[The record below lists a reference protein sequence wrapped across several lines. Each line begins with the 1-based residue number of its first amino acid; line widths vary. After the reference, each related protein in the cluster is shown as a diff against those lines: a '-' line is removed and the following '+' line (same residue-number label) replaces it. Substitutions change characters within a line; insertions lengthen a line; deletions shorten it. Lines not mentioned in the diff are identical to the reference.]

1 LRANRI
7 CHFRRVFRNYWTK
20 GIPVTLQNI
29 DAPKRDKASVWQIVM
44 LFLCIYVLIALFVE
58 TVFKLPADTSDLLN
72 RIDNLVCLAFLLD
85 FVGNLITAKSKLG
98 YLKWGWIDLVSSIP
112 YLYFLRWGR
121 IMRVIRILRLLRGF
135 RSTKLILQLL
145 FANRAK
151 GTFATVAMITFVI
164 VVFASIAVLNLE
176 NTPESNIKTAPDA
189 LWWAF
194 VTVSTVGYGDRFPV
208 THLGRI
214 VAVLLMTAGVGLFG
228 TFTAYVASLFNQQ
241 EVKEDEKR
249 DTAVMAELKAI
260 SERLDKIEKRTEQG
274 VAPYVAQGAPS
285 GER

>member
-1 LRANRI
+1 
-7 CHFRRVFRNYWTK
+7 
-20 GIPVTLQNI
+20 
-29 DAPKRDKASVWQIVM
+29 M

-58 TVFKLPADTSDLLN
+58 TAFKLPADTSDLLN
-72 RIDNLVCLAFLLD
+72 RIDNIVCLVFLLD
-85 FVGNLITAKSKLG
+85 FAGNLATAKSKLG

-121 IMRVIRILRLLRGF
+121 IMRVIRIMRLLRGF

-176 NTPESNIKTAPDA
+176 NTPDSNIKTASDA

-249 DTAVMAELKAI
+249 DTDIIDELKVI
-260 SERLDKIEKRTEQG
+260 SERLEKIEKRTEQG
-274 VAPYVAQGAPS
+274 GA
-285 GER
+285 GHGA

>member
-1 LRANRI
+1 MLNQENTI
-7 CHFRRVFRNYWTK
+7 NKPT
-20 GIPVTLQNI
+20 VT
-29 DAPKRDKASVWQIVM
+29 VWQIVM
-44 LFLCIYVLIALFVE
+44 LFLCVYVLIALFVE
-58 TVFKLPADTSDLLN
+58 TVFRLPPDTSDLLN
-72 RIDNLVCLAFLLD
+72 RVDNLVCIVFIAD
-85 FVGNLITAKSKLG
+85 FVRNLVTAKSKLG
-98 YLKWGWIDLVSSIP
+98 YLKWGWIDFVSSIP

-121 IMRVIRILRLLRGF
+121 LVRVVRIMRLLRGV

-151 GTFATVAMITFVI
+151 GTFATVAMITFVL
-164 VVFASIAVLNLE
+164 VVFASIAVLNFE
-176 NTPESNIKTAPDA
+176 NTPESNIKNAPDA

-241 EVKEDEKR
+241 EAKEDEKR
-249 DTAVMAELKAI
+249 DDAVIAELKAI
-260 SERLDKIEKRTEQG
+260 SERLDRMEKRTEQAG
-274 VAPYVAQGAPS
+274 GLPSALPSREARLNRVAGD
-285 GER
+285 

>member
-1 LRANRI
+1 
-7 CHFRRVFRNYWTK
+7 
-20 GIPVTLQNI
+20 
-29 DAPKRDKASVWQIVM
+29 M

>member
-1 LRANRI
+1 M
-7 CHFRRVFRNYWTK
+7 TS
-20 GIPVTLQNI
+20 QNCT
-29 DAPKRDKASVWQIVM
+29 APNTGKTSVWQIVM
-44 LFLCIYVLIALFVE
+44 LFLCIYVLIALFWE
-58 TVFKLPADTSDLLN
+58 TVFRLPPETSDLLN
-72 RIDNLVCLAFLLD
+72 RIDNLICFAFLFD
-85 FVGNLITAKSKLG
+85 FAYNLVTAKSKVG
-98 YLKWGWIDLVSSIP
+98 YLKWGWIDFVSSIP

-121 IMRVIRILRLLRGF
+121 LVRVVRILRLLRGF

-151 GTFATVAMITFVI
+151 GTFAAVAMITFVI

-176 NTPESNIKTAPDA
+176 NAPDSNIKTASDA

-228 TFTAYVASLFNQQ
+228 TFTAYVANLFNQQ
-241 EVKEDEKR
+241 EIKEDEMR
-249 DTAVMAELKAI
+249 DITVIAELKAI
-260 SERLDKIEKRTEQG
+260 SERLDKIEKRTEQE
-274 VAPYVAQGAPS
+274 GAGSGAKVPRFQNPDVPPS
-285 GER
+285 